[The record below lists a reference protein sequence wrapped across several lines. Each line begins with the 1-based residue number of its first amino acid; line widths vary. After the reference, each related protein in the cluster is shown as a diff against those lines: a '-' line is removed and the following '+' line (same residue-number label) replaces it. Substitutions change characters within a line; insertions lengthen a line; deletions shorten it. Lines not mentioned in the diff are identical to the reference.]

1 MNRYPWINFSL
12 NLNNFSAKVWIQLGE
27 CLSKCEHISRIPL
40 LPSVAKKMHYVYLA
54 KGVQATTAIEG
65 NTLTEEQVRLNLENR
80 LELPSSRQYL
90 KQEID
95 NIIQLCNEITQKIA
109 QSDAVFITVDQI
121 CRFNRIV
128 LQNIPCHYYVVPGK
142 LRTYPVGV
150 GNYKAPDAKDI
161 PQLMEKMCQ
170 WLNSSDFDTGFSPI
184 ITAIIK
190 AIVAHLYLAWLH
202 PFGDGNGRTARIL
215 EFAILLASGIPSPA
229 AHLLSN
235 HYNLTR
241 TRYYQELDLASKRNS
256 PYGFIA
262 YAVEGF
268 CDGLKEQL
276 QYIFNQVT
284 ELSWQ
289 SYIYETFHNYK
300 HNEVTTKRRRTL
312 ALALSHQSQ
321 PVLKENLTSLT
332 PELMAAYRK
341 KTDKTLNRDIKEL
354 EQLGL
359 IKKTPEGYVARKE
372 SILSFLPFKVSKQKA
387 R

>member
-1 MNRYPWINFSL
+1 MDKYRWINFTL
-12 NLNNFSAKVWIQLGE
+12 DLNNLSAQVWTQLGE
-27 CLSKCEHISRIPL
+27 CFSKCEHISRIPL
-40 LPSVAKKMHYVYLA
+40 SPSVAEKMHYIYLA

-95 NIIQLCNEITQKIA
+95 NIIQLCNEIAQKIA
-109 QSDAVFITVDQI
+109 RGDTTFITIEQI
-121 CRFNRIV
+121 CRFNEII
-128 LQNIPCHYYVVPGK
+128 LQNIPCPDYVIPGK
-142 LRTYPVGV
+142 FRSYPVGV

-161 PQLMEKMCQ
+161 LNLMEKMCQ
-170 WLNSSDFDTGFSPI
+170 WLNSFDFGKGFSPI
-184 ITAIIK
+184 ISAIIK

-215 EFAILLASGIPSPA
+215 EFAILLASGVPSPA

-241 TRYYQELDLASKRNS
+241 TRYYQELDLASKKNS
-256 PYGFIA
+256 PYAFIA

-284 ELSWQ
+284 DLSWQ

-300 HNEVTTKRRRTL
+300 HNEGTTKRRRRL

-321 PVLKENLTSLT
+321 PVPQENMVSLS
-332 PELMAAYRK
+332 PELATSYKNR
-341 KTDKTLNRDIKEL
+341 TDKTLSRDIKEL

-359 IKKTPEGYVARKE
+359 IEKTDKGYRAKKER
-372 SILSFLPFKVSKQKA
+372 ILSFLPFKVPKQNHK
-387 R
+387 